1 MGPAQSGERMIA
13 LLLACMAPEESYP
26 TTGTIY
32 VLEAECVS
40 GVGVTFA
47 TQYSAV
53 HLLGIETC
61 GSSCLPT
68 SYSRAGAALTV
79 ECEEGDTVRA
89 RFLQLDMG

>member
-1 MGPAQSGERMIA
+1 MIA

-32 VLEAECVS
+32 VLEAECLS
-40 GVGVTFA
+40 GKGVTFA
-47 TQYSAV
+47 SQYSAV
-53 HLLGIETC
+53 HLLGVELCNRT
-61 GSSCLPT
+61 CLPT

-79 ECEEGDTVRA
+79 ECEEDDTVRA

>member
-1 MGPAQSGERMIA
+1 MGAAWAGVRMIA
-13 LLLACMAPEESYP
+13 LLLACMAPDESYP

-40 GVGVTFA
+40 GEGVTFA
-47 TQYSAV
+47 SQYSAV
-53 HLLGIETC
+53 HLLGIEVC
-61 GSSCLPT
+61 GGACLPT
-68 SYSRAGAALTV
+68 IYSRAGAAITV

>member
-1 MGPAQSGERMIA
+1 MIA

-26 TTGTIY
+26 TTGAIY
-32 VLEAECVS
+32 VLEAECSS
-40 GVGVTFA
+40 GGEHTFA
-47 TQYSAV
+47 SQYSAV
-53 HLLGIETC
+53 HLLGIEVC
-61 GSSCLPT
+61 GGACLPT

>member
-1 MGPAQSGERMIA
+1 MIA

-32 VLEAECVS
+32 VLQGACESGEAH
-40 GVGVTFA
+40 TFA
-47 TQYSAV
+47 SQYSAV
-53 HLLGIETC
+53 HLLGIEVC
-61 GSSCLPT
+61 SGACLPAT
-68 SYSRAGAALTV
+68 YSRAGAALTV

>member
-1 MGPAQSGERMIA
+1 MIA

-32 VLEAECVS
+32 VLEAECAS

-61 GSSCLPT
+61 GAACLPT

-79 ECEEGDTVRA
+79 ECKEGDTVRA
-89 RFLQLDMG
+89 RFLQLDIG

>member
-1 MGPAQSGERMIA
+1 MIA

-32 VLEAECVS
+32 VLQGACES
-40 GVGVTFA
+40 GTGVTFA
-47 TQYSAV
+47 SQYSAV
-53 HLLGIETC
+53 HLLGIEVC
-61 GSSCLPT
+61 SDECLPAT
-68 SYSRAGAALTV
+68 YSRSGASLSV